1 MSSVF
6 VASIRH
12 IEVLLALMLFNK
24 EVLRLISPPRVT
36 QRQTT
41 SAYHLGFRSLKP
53 RRLLLSMANVSSIH
67 HIQSPNK
74 TVYLKYKSIF
84 R

>member
-6 VASIRH
+6 VASIRY
-12 IEVLLALMLFNK
+12 IEVLLALMLFDK

-41 SAYHLGFRSLKP
+41 SAYHTSLKP
-53 RRLLLSMANVSSIH
+53 RRLLLSMAHVSAIH

>member
-6 VASIRH
+6 VASIRYV
-12 IEVLLALMLFNK
+12 EVLLALMLFDK

-41 SAYHLGFRSLKP
+41 SAYHIGFR
-53 RRLLLSMANVSSIH
+53 RLA
-67 HIQSPNK
+67 
-74 TVYLKYKSIF
+74 
-84 R
+84 